1 MTATFTHN
9 KQTGLAATWWLY
21 KGGIFGIQ
29 LVDTTG
35 AASPPPNTTPLLDWI
50 TPIDYSVSPAPDS
63 SELQQLQDTGGNPA
77 YGTTITNQAELPQLQ
92 FDINFPTYGGPITY
106 THIVVFC
113 VLAADRQGLWVS
125 GDPAEPYLPTIAVI
139 EESPAIT
146 LQTTETKTYKLDLW
160 ADGQT

>member
-21 KGGIFGIQ
+21 KGATFA
-29 LVDTTG
+29 VEFFDVTG
-35 AASPPPNTTPLLDWI
+35 AASPPANTSTLWDFIIPV
-50 TPIDYSVSPAPDS
+50 DYLVSPAPAS
-63 SELQQLQDTGGNPA
+63 GEYPEDTGSTPA

-92 FDINFPTYGGPITY
+92 FDVNFPTYGGPITY
-106 THIVVFC
+106 THIVVYC
-113 VLAADRQGLWVS
+113 VLAADRQAVWAS
-125 GDPAEPYLPTIAVI
+125 GDPTEASMHTVAVI

-146 LQTTETKTYKLDLW
+146 LQTTQTKTYKIDLW